1 MSRMHAYPRR
11 RIGLIGHGRI
21 GRALESAVAAGQA
34 GAWDIVAVLS
44 RHHPQSASATHH
56 IDPDAFFRVPVDLVI
71 ECAGPLALA
80 QFAERALR
88 AADVW
93 SVRAVALVDDAL
105 RARLERVGA
114 ASGHR
119 LRLVA
124 GAAGGLDAV
133 QAIASHPGATV
144 QVAITTPSGGEPV
157 SGSVREASGKLPN
170 GVNLAVAV
178 ALAGTGLDQTTV
190 RITPDPERL
199 HHEISVDARS
209 AVGTFHGSL
218 APVTDASRDLHV
230 VAASLV
236 AALRQA
242 CGVIWVG

>member
-1 MSRMHAYPRR
+1 MSRMHTTPRR
-11 RIGLIGHGRI
+11 RIGLIGHGQI
-21 GRALESAVAAGQA
+21 GQALGRAVAAGKA

-44 RHHPQSASATHH
+44 RHAPQIACASHH
-56 IDPDAFFRVPVDLVI
+56 VDPDAFFRVPVDLVI

-80 QFAERALR
+80 LYAEQALR

-93 SVRAVALVDDAL
+93 TVSGVALVDDAL
-105 RARLERVGA
+105 RARLELVGA
-114 ASGHR
+114 ACGHR

-144 QVAITTPSGGEPV
+144 QVAITTPAPGRPL

-178 ALAGTGLDQTTV
+178 ALAGTGLDQTNV
-190 RITPDPERL
+190 RITPDPKRL
-199 HHEISVDARS
+199 KHEVSVDARS
-209 AVGTFHGSL
+209 AVGTFRGSL
-218 APVTDASRDLHV
+218 APVTDASRDLHI
-230 VAASLV
+230 VASSLV
-236 AALRQA
+236 AALRQT